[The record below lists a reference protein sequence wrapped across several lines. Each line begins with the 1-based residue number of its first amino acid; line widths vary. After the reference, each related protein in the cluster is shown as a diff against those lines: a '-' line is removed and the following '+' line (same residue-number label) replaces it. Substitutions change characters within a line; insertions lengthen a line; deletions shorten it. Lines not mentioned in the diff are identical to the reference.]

1 MKNLIRSAA
10 VVALMSLGA
19 VAAQAQVQSAEAG
32 FAAEIA
38 SAQSS
43 LSRQQVGSEF
53 VQARQ
58 GGKLQLAHGDA
69 YAPVNSI
76 KSASLLDRADVKAQA
91 VAANQH
97 GHLLSQGV
105 SVQ

>member
-1 MKNLIRSAA
+1 MKNVIRSAA

-32 FAAEIA
+32 FAPEIA
-38 SAQSS
+38 SAQST
-43 LSRQQVGSEF
+43 LSRQQVSNDF

-58 GGKLQLAHGDA
+58 AGKLQLAGGNTFK
-69 YAPVNSI
+69 PVNDI
-76 KSASLLDRADVKAQA
+76 KSPSQASRADVKAQA
-91 VAANQH
+91 IAANQS
-97 GHLLSQGV
+97 GHLLSQEG

>member
-1 MKNLIRSAA
+1 MKNVIRSAA

-32 FAAEIA
+32 FAPEIA

-43 LSRQQVGSEF
+43 LSRQQVSNDY

-58 GGKLQLAHGDA
+58 AGKLQLAGGNA
-69 YAPVNSI
+69 YKPVNDI
-76 KSASLLDRADVKAQA
+76 KTPSQVSRADVKAEA
-91 VAANQH
+91 IAANQH
-97 GHLLSQGV
+97 GQLLSQGN
-105 SVQ
+105 SIQ